1 VINMEFVYKMDK
13 DTVSVWVMDEKTG
26 QKSLSVQLP
35 RKEVD
40 YVAKRAIKELDIT
53 EEEAYDLAVYVSYLR
68 VTWGLL

>member
-1 VINMEFVYKMDK
+1 MEFVYKMDK

>member
-1 VINMEFVYKMDK
+1 MINMEFVYKMDK

>member
-1 VINMEFVYKMDK
+1 MEFVYRFDG

-26 QKSLSVQLP
+26 QKKLSIQLP
-35 RKEVD
+35 RKDVD
-40 YVAKRAIKELDIT
+40 YVAERAVKELDIT

>member
-1 VINMEFVYKMDK
+1 MEFVYKMDK

-68 VTWGLL
+68 VTLGLL